1 MLNWVK
7 RFNIFCF
14 LDNQNYAIQPHR
26 YECILAAGVADCIDN
41 GDLQQL
47 NVFLSKNAGW
57 VFGHLSYHLKNFIYN
72 LHDEKENKIDFPL
85 FYFFRPQFLFLIED
99 DQLTIT
105 APHPD
110 LIYKEIEKQTISNG
124 GTVSKIDIQQKL
136 TKEQYIDKI
145 VSLQKHI
152 LRGDCYE
159 INFCQEFFSENAEI
173 NPADVFQKLMS
184 VSPNPFSVFYR
195 IKDKYLICA
204 SPERFLMKQGNEIIS
219 QPIKGTIKRNLLD
232 IGNEKAL
239 KNELI
244 HSAKDRAENVM
255 VVDLVRNDLSKICEE
270 GTVKV
275 KELFAVY
282 TFPQV
287 HQMIS
292 TIKGVLKK
300 EINFSQIIEA
310 TFPMGS
316 MTGAPKHRVM
326 QLIDQYETQSRGIF
340 SGSVGYISPNGN
352 FDFNVVIR
360 SLMYNAANKYL
371 SYQVGSG
378 ITFYSQPEKE
388 WEECL
393 LKAEAIKKV
402 LEEN

>member
-1 MLNWVK
+1 M
-7 RFNIFCF
+7 
-14 LDNQNYAIQPHR
+14 
-26 YECILAAGVADCIDN
+26 LAAGVADCVDN

-57 VFGHLSYHLKNFIYN
+57 VFGHLSYDLKNFIYN

-105 APHPD
+105 AADPD

-124 GTVSKIDIQQKL
+124 GTVSKIAIQQKL

-159 INFCQEFFSENAEI
+159 INFCQEFFSENAKI

-195 IKDKYLICA
+195 IKDQYLICA

-219 QPIKGTIKRNLLD
+219 QPIKGTIKRNLSD
-232 IGNEKAL
+232 IENEKAL

-300 EINFSQIIEA
+300 KINFSHIIEA